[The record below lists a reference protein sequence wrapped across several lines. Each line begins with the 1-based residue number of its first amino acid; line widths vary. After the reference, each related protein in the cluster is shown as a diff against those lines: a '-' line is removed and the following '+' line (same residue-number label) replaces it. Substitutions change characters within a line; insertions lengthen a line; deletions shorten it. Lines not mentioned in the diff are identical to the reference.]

1 VDTALD
7 RNFLV
12 AMREDSQP
20 AVVDIDVEL
29 MLGFQAGDLQAF
41 ETLFSRHARSVVN
54 FAYRFVRNREI
65 AEELAQEIFLKVH
78 DAAPKYR
85 VEAKFTT
92 WLFRI
97 ATNVCLNEIRRPYFR
112 ASHQSLDTLLPD
124 DCEGRPVELEDTE
137 RPGPHAVME
146 RRAIAA
152 ALKQALDQLPEKQR
166 LAFILN
172 KYQDFSYAAVAEIMK
187 VSEKAVKSLIH
198 RAKEAMAE
206 RLKAVSPELL

>member
-1 VDTALD
+1 VETALD
-7 RNFLV
+7 WNFLV

-20 AVVDIDVEL
+20 AALDIDVKL

-41 ETLFSRHARSVVN
+41 EVLFSRHARSVVN
-54 FAYRFVRNREI
+54 FAYRFVRNREL

-78 DAAPKYR
+78 DAAPAYR
-85 VEAKFTT
+85 AEAKFTT

-112 ASHQSLDTLLPD
+112 ASHRSLDALLTD
-124 DCEGRPVELEDTE
+124 NCEERPVELEDTE

-152 ALKQALDQLPEKQR
+152 ALKQALDRLPEKQR

-172 KYQDFSYAAVAEIMK
+172 KYQDFSYAEVAEIMK

-198 RAKEAMAE
+198 RAKEALAE
-206 RLKAVSPELL
+206 RLKPLSAELL